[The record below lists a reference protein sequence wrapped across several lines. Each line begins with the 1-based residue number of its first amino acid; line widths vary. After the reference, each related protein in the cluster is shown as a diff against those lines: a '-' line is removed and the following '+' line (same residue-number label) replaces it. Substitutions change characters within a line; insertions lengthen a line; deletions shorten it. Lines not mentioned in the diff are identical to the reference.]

1 MKEVLLIVLKVIGII
16 FYLFVALVIGVGFS
30 PIAGWVMAIAGIVFL
45 VIRHYKKKKIDA
57 TKSIEE
63 TGFQNSSKDK
73 NNTKEG
79 TSSKTTKKVISE
91 KVKDDKSV
99 QPIAL
104 KKDDSASTSSSA
116 QTHTKMA
123 FSDLFKAKQFKLE
136 LENLKQDQKALEEI
150 KAQLEQDNAKL
161 QKEADLKLSIKQ
173 MQPIELDK
181 EITAKT
187 QEVTEKTAELNELK
201 AKKTQELNDLK
212 AQSTKELN
220 ELRAKKTQE
229 LDDIVSSKQKD
240 IEKLNNDIDQK
251 NQKVAEKDKQISDL
265 DKKIKDL
272 NDQLVN
278 VSDEVMYE
286 DYGLYKP
293 RYDFANSS
301 AYKGKLSEV
310 RSNQKEMIRDGEAGT
325 IFNPMLL
332 DNSKAKGRSMQKK
345 NIKQL
350 VRSFNG
356 ECEAAI
362 NKVTKS
368 NIEMIEKRIT
378 RSFEQLNKLNEPNG
392 VRLTANYLDSKLDE
406 AHIALEYALKKEQ
419 EKELLRE
426 QRQREKEERQAQ
438 KEYAQERAKYEKDET
453 HFQQAKDLLQD
464 KINNSKSD
472 VEIESLKRKLADLQ
486 NKISDIQA
494 KKVKLSDRAENPTAG
509 YVYIISNIGSFGQNV
524 YKIGV
529 TRRLDPMDRINELS
543 SASVPFKFDIHALI
557 FTDDAYKLETELHEY
572 FDKKRV
578 NKVNKRKEFFKLNI
592 DEIKEV
598 LSKHKE
604 LTFDFHE
611 IPDAPEYRD
620 TLLIEKQM
628 QSQKK
633 S

>member
-1 MKEVLLIVLKVIGII
+1 MKRVFFVLLKILGAI
-16 FYLFVALVIGVGFS
+16 FYLFVALVIGVGFL
-30 PIAGWVMAIAGIVFL
+30 PIAGWLVALAGLAYII
-45 VIRHYKKKKIDA
+45 IRHYKKKSKKTSEAILNNKVEKSTTGKNVKEKNSSGI
-57 TKSIEE
+57 TKSVINEK
-63 TGFQNSSKDK
+63 GKDYNSIQPVVMKE
-73 NNTKEG
+73 NNNVSSD
-79 TSSKTTKKVISE
+79 TSNLTHVKVS
-91 KVKDDKSV
+91 
-99 QPIAL
+99 L
-104 KKDDSASTSSSA
+104 
-116 QTHTKMA
+116 
-123 FSDLFKAKQFKLE
+123 SDLFKAKKFKLE
-136 LENLKQDQKALEEI
+136 LENLKQTQKALEKEKI
-150 KAQLEQDNAKL
+150 QLKQDNSKL
-161 QKEADLKLSIKQ
+161 QKEADLKLSVKQ
-173 MQPIELDK
+173 MQPLELDK
-181 EITAKT
+181 EITKKT
-187 QEVTEKTAELNELK
+187 KELDKLK
-201 AKKTQELNDLK
+201 AE
-212 AQSTKELN
+212 STKELID
-220 ELRAKKTQE
+220 LRARKTKELNDILNTKQE
-229 LDDIVSSKQKD
+229 D
-240 IEKLNNDIDQK
+240 IEKLNADIDK
-251 NQKVAEKDKQISDL
+251 KIQKVTEQNKQISNL

-272 NDQLVN
+272 NSQLVN
-278 VSDEVMYE
+278 VSDEIMYE

-310 RSNQKEMIRDGEAGT
+310 RSNQKEMIKNGDAGT
-325 IFNPMLL
+325 IFNPMTL
-332 DNSKAKGRSMQKK
+332 DGSEAKGRSMQKK

-378 RSFEQLNKLNEPNG
+378 RSFEQLNKLNESNG

-438 KEYAQERAKYEKDET
+438 REYAQERAKYEKDET
-453 HFQQAKDLLQD
+453 HFQQAKDLLQN

-486 NKISDIQA
+486 DKISDIQA

-543 SASVPFKFDIHALI
+543 SASVPFKFDVHALI

-572 FDKKRV
+572 FDKERV
-578 NKVNKRKEFFKLNI
+578 NKVNKRKEFFRLNI
-592 DEIKEV
+592 DEIKQI

-604 LTFDFHE
+604 LTSDFHE

-620 TLLIEKQM
+620 TLLIEKKM
-628 QSQKK
+628 QESR
-633 S
+633 

>member
-1 MKEVLLIVLKVIGII
+1 MKKAFFVLLKILGTI
-16 FYLFVALVIGVGFS
+16 FYLFVALVIGFGFS
-30 PIAGWVMAIAGIVFL
+30 SIAGWIIALAGLAYI
-45 VIRHYKKKKIDA
+45 IMRHYKKKSEKTNEMILNDKVEKSKNVKEKTPSETA
-57 TKSIEE
+57 KSVINESGKENNSVRLVKAKKDSSVSSNTLNQVHTKVS
-63 TGFQNSSKDK
+63 
-73 NNTKEG
+73 
-79 TSSKTTKKVISE
+79 ISE
-91 KVKDDKSV
+91 
-99 QPIAL
+99 
-104 KKDDSASTSSSA
+104 
-116 QTHTKMA
+116 
-123 FSDLFKAKQFKLE
+123 LFKAKKFKLE
-136 LENLKQDQKALEEI
+136 LESLKQSQKALEEK

-161 QKEADLKLSIKQ
+161 QKQADLKLSVKQ
-173 MQPIELDK
+173 MQPLELDK
-181 EITAKT
+181 EIAKKT
-187 QEVTEKTAELNELK
+187 EEVNKKKAELTKLKAEKIQELNRLKDQTVNELNELK
-201 AKKTQELNDLK
+201 TRKTQEM
-212 AQSTKELN
+212 A
-220 ELRAKKTQE
+220 
-229 LDDIVSSKQKD
+229 DIVNTKQED
-240 IEKLNNDIDQK
+240 IRKLNADIAQK
-251 NQKVAEKDKQISDL
+251 NYKLDEQNKQISNL

-272 NDQLVN
+272 NGQLVN

-310 RSNQKEMIRDGEAGT
+310 RSNQKEMIKNGEAGI
-325 IFNPMLL
+325 IFNSMTLN
-332 DNSKAKGRSMQKK
+332 DSEAQGRSMQKK

-368 NIEMIEKRIT
+368 NIERIKKRIT

-406 AHIALEYALKKEQ
+406 AYIALEYALKKEQ

-438 KEYAQERAKYEKDET
+438 EQYAQERAKYEKDET
-453 HFQQAKDLLQD
+453 HFQQAKDLLQN

-486 NKISDIQA
+486 DKISDIQA

-524 YKIGV
+524 YKVGV
-529 TRRLDPMDRINELS
+529 TRRLDPMDRINELG
-543 SASVPFKFDIHALI
+543 SASVPFKFDVHALI

-572 FDKKRV
+572 FDKERV

-592 DEIKEV
+592 DEIKQV

-620 TLLIEKQM
+620 TLLIEKKM
-628 QSQKK
+628 QESR
-633 S
+633 

>member
-1 MKEVLLIVLKVIGII
+1 MKRVFFVLLKILGAI
-16 FYLFVALVIGVGFS
+16 FYLFVALVIGVGFL
-30 PIAGWVMAIAGIVFL
+30 PIVGWLVALAGLAYII
-45 VIRHYKKKKIDA
+45 IRHYKKKSKKTSEAILNNKVEKSTTGKNVEEKNSSGI
-57 TKSIEE
+57 TKSVINEKGKDYNLIQPVVMKE
-63 TGFQNSSKDK
+63 NNNVSSD
-73 NNTKEG
+73 
-79 TSSKTTKKVISE
+79 TSNLTHVKVS
-91 KVKDDKSV
+91 
-99 QPIAL
+99 L
-104 KKDDSASTSSSA
+104 
-116 QTHTKMA
+116 
-123 FSDLFKAKQFKLE
+123 SDLFKAKKFKLE
-136 LENLKQDQKALEEI
+136 LENLKQTQKALEKEKI
-150 KAQLEQDNAKL
+150 QLKQDNSKL
-161 QKEADLKLSIKQ
+161 QKEADLKLSVKQ
-173 MQPIELDK
+173 MQPLELDK
-181 EITAKT
+181 EITKKT
-187 QEVTEKTAELNELK
+187 KELDKLK
-201 AKKTQELNDLK
+201 AE
-212 AQSTKELN
+212 STKELID
-220 ELRAKKTQE
+220 LRARKTKELNDILNTKQE
-229 LDDIVSSKQKD
+229 D
-240 IEKLNNDIDQK
+240 IEKLNADIDK
-251 NQKVAEKDKQISDL
+251 KIQKVTEQNKQISNL

-272 NDQLVN
+272 NSQLVN
-278 VSDEVMYE
+278 VSDEIMYE

-310 RSNQKEMIRDGEAGT
+310 RSNQKEMIKNGDAGT
-325 IFNPMLL
+325 IFNPMTL
-332 DNSKAKGRSMQKK
+332 DGSEAKGRSMQKK

-438 KEYAQERAKYEKDET
+438 REYAQERAKYEKDET
-453 HFQQAKDLLQD
+453 HFQQAKDLLQN

-486 NKISDIQA
+486 DKISDIQA

-543 SASVPFKFDIHALI
+543 SASVPFKFDVHALI

-572 FDKKRV
+572 FDKERV
-578 NKVNKRKEFFKLNI
+578 NKVNKRKEFFRLNI
-592 DEIKEV
+592 DEIKQI

-620 TLLIEKQM
+620 TLLIEKKM
-628 QSQKK
+628 QESR
-633 S
+633 

>member
-1 MKEVLLIVLKVIGII
+1 MKRVFFVLLKILGAI
-16 FYLFVALVIGVGFS
+16 FYLFVALVIGVGFL
-30 PIAGWVMAIAGIVFL
+30 PIAGWLVALAGLAYI
-45 VIRHYKKKKIDA
+45 IIQHYKKKSKKTSEAILNNKVEKSTTGKNVEEKNSSGI
-57 TKSIEE
+57 TKSVINEKGKDYNLIQPVVMKE
-63 TGFQNSSKDK
+63 NNNVSSD
-73 NNTKEG
+73 
-79 TSSKTTKKVISE
+79 TSNLTHVKVS
-91 KVKDDKSV
+91 
-99 QPIAL
+99 L
-104 KKDDSASTSSSA
+104 
-116 QTHTKMA
+116 
-123 FSDLFKAKQFKLE
+123 SDLFKAKKFKLE
-136 LENLKQDQKALEEI
+136 LENLKQTQKALEKEKI
-150 KAQLEQDNAKL
+150 QLKQDNSKL
-161 QKEADLKLSIKQ
+161 QKEADLKLSVKQ
-173 MQPIELDK
+173 MQPLELDK
-181 EITAKT
+181 EITKKT
-187 QEVTEKTAELNELK
+187 RELDKLK
-201 AKKTQELNDLK
+201 AE
-212 AQSTKELN
+212 STKELID
-220 ELRAKKTQE
+220 LRARKTKELNDILNTKQE
-229 LDDIVSSKQKD
+229 D
-240 IEKLNNDIDQK
+240 IEKLNADIDK
-251 NQKVAEKDKQISDL
+251 KIQKVTEQNKQISNL

-272 NDQLVN
+272 NSQLVN
-278 VSDEVMYE
+278 VSDEIMYE

-310 RSNQKEMIRDGEAGT
+310 RSNQKEMIKNGDAGT
-325 IFNPMLL
+325 IFNPMTL
-332 DNSKAKGRSMQKK
+332 DGSEAKGRSMQKK

-438 KEYAQERAKYEKDET
+438 REYAQERAKYEKDET
-453 HFQQAKDLLQD
+453 HFQQAKDLLQN

-486 NKISDIQA
+486 DKISDIQA

-543 SASVPFKFDIHALI
+543 SASVPFKFDVHALI

-572 FDKKRV
+572 FDKERV
-578 NKVNKRKEFFKLNI
+578 NKVNKRKEFFRLNI
-592 DEIKEV
+592 DEIKQI

-620 TLLIEKQM
+620 TLLIEKKM
-628 QSQKK
+628 QESR
-633 S
+633 

>member
-1 MKEVLLIVLKVIGII
+1 MKRVFFVLLKILGAI
-16 FYLFVALVIGVGFS
+16 FYLFVALVIGVGFL
-30 PIAGWVMAIAGIVFL
+30 PIAGWLVALAGLAYII
-45 VIRHYKKKKIDA
+45 IRHYKKKSKKTSEAILNNKVEKSTTGKNVKEKNSSGI
-57 TKSIEE
+57 TKSVINEKGKDYNLIQPVVMKE
-63 TGFQNSSKDK
+63 NNNVSSD
-73 NNTKEG
+73 
-79 TSSKTTKKVISE
+79 TSNLTHVKVS
-91 KVKDDKSV
+91 
-99 QPIAL
+99 L
-104 KKDDSASTSSSA
+104 
-116 QTHTKMA
+116 
-123 FSDLFKAKQFKLE
+123 SDLFKAKKFKLE
-136 LENLKQDQKALEEI
+136 LENLKQTQKALEKEKI
-150 KAQLEQDNAKL
+150 QLKQDNSKL
-161 QKEADLKLSIKQ
+161 QKEADLKLSVKQ
-173 MQPIELDK
+173 MQPLELDK
-181 EITAKT
+181 EITKKT
-187 QEVTEKTAELNELK
+187 KELDKLK
-201 AKKTQELNDLK
+201 AE
-212 AQSTKELN
+212 STKELID
-220 ELRAKKTQE
+220 LRARKTKELNDILNTKQE
-229 LDDIVSSKQKD
+229 D
-240 IEKLNNDIDQK
+240 IEKLNADIDK
-251 NQKVAEKDKQISDL
+251 KIQKVTEQNKQISNL

-272 NDQLVN
+272 NSQLVN
-278 VSDEVMYE
+278 VSDEIMYE

-310 RSNQKEMIRDGEAGT
+310 RSNQKEMIKNGDAGT
-325 IFNPMLL
+325 IFNPMTL
-332 DNSKAKGRSMQKK
+332 DGSEAKGRSMQKK

-438 KEYAQERAKYEKDET
+438 REYAQERAKYEKDET
-453 HFQQAKDLLQD
+453 HFQQAKDLLQN

-486 NKISDIQA
+486 DKISDIQA

-543 SASVPFKFDIHALI
+543 SASVPFKFDVHALI

-572 FDKKRV
+572 FDKERV
-578 NKVNKRKEFFKLNI
+578 NKVNKRKEFFRLNI
-592 DEIKEV
+592 DEIKQI

-620 TLLIEKQM
+620 TLLIEKKM
-628 QSQKK
+628 QESR
-633 S
+633 

>member
-1 MKEVLLIVLKVIGII
+1 MKRVFFVLLKILGAI
-16 FYLFVALVIGVGFS
+16 FYLFVALVIGVGFL
-30 PIAGWVMAIAGIVFL
+30 PIAGWLVALAGLAYII
-45 VIRHYKKKKIDA
+45 IRHYKKKSKKTSEAILNNKVEKSTTGKNVKEKNSSGI
-57 TKSIEE
+57 TKSVINEK
-63 TGFQNSSKDK
+63 GKDYNSIQPVVMKE
-73 NNTKEG
+73 NNNVSSD
-79 TSSKTTKKVISE
+79 TSNLTHVKVS
-91 KVKDDKSV
+91 
-99 QPIAL
+99 L
-104 KKDDSASTSSSA
+104 
-116 QTHTKMA
+116 
-123 FSDLFKAKQFKLE
+123 SDLFKAKKFKLE
-136 LENLKQDQKALEEI
+136 LENLKQTQKSLEKEKI
-150 KAQLEQDNAKL
+150 QLKQDNSKL
-161 QKEADLKLSIKQ
+161 QKEADLKLSVKQ
-173 MQPIELDK
+173 MQPLELDK
-181 EITAKT
+181 EITKKT
-187 QEVTEKTAELNELK
+187 KELDKLK
-201 AKKTQELNDLK
+201 AE
-212 AQSTKELN
+212 STKELID
-220 ELRAKKTQE
+220 LRARKTKELNDILNTKQE
-229 LDDIVSSKQKD
+229 D
-240 IEKLNNDIDQK
+240 IEKLNADIDK
-251 NQKVAEKDKQISDL
+251 KIQKVTEQNKQISNL

-272 NDQLVN
+272 NSQLVN
-278 VSDEVMYE
+278 VSDEIMYE

-310 RSNQKEMIRDGEAGT
+310 RSNQKEMIKNGDAGT
-325 IFNPMLL
+325 IFNPMTL
-332 DNSKAKGRSMQKK
+332 DGSEAKGRSMQKK

-378 RSFEQLNKLNEPNG
+378 RSFEQLNKLNESNG

-438 KEYAQERAKYEKDET
+438 REYAQERAKYEKDET
-453 HFQQAKDLLQD
+453 HFQQAKDLLQN

-486 NKISDIQA
+486 DKISDIQA

-543 SASVPFKFDIHALI
+543 SASVPFKFDVHALI

-572 FDKKRV
+572 FDKERV
-578 NKVNKRKEFFKLNI
+578 NKVNKRKEFFRLNI
-592 DEIKEV
+592 DEIKQI

-611 IPDAPEYRD
+611 IPER
-620 TLLIEKQM
+620 L
-628 QSQKK
+628 
-633 S
+633 

>member
-1 MKEVLLIVLKVIGII
+1 MKRVFFVLLKILGAI
-16 FYLFVALVIGVGFS
+16 FYLFVALVIGVGFL
-30 PIAGWVMAIAGIVFL
+30 PIAGWLVALAGLAYII
-45 VIRHYKKKKIDA
+45 IRHYKKKSKKTSEAILNNKVEKSTTGKNVKEKNSSGI
-57 TKSIEE
+57 TKSVINEK
-63 TGFQNSSKDK
+63 GKDYNSIQPVVMKE
-73 NNTKEG
+73 NNNVSSD
-79 TSSKTTKKVISE
+79 TSNLTHVKVS
-91 KVKDDKSV
+91 
-99 QPIAL
+99 L
-104 KKDDSASTSSSA
+104 
-116 QTHTKMA
+116 
-123 FSDLFKAKQFKLE
+123 SDLFKAKKFKLE
-136 LENLKQDQKALEEI
+136 LENLKQTQKALEKEKI
-150 KAQLEQDNAKL
+150 QLKQDNSKL
-161 QKEADLKLSIKQ
+161 QKEADLKLSVKQ
-173 MQPIELDK
+173 MQPLELDK
-181 EITAKT
+181 EITKKT
-187 QEVTEKTAELNELK
+187 KELDKLK
-201 AKKTQELNDLK
+201 AE
-212 AQSTKELN
+212 STKELID
-220 ELRAKKTQE
+220 LRARKTKELNDILKTKQE
-229 LDDIVSSKQKD
+229 D
-240 IEKLNNDIDQK
+240 IEKLNADIDK
-251 NQKVAEKDKQISDL
+251 KIQKVTEQNKQISNL

-272 NDQLVN
+272 NSQLVN
-278 VSDEVMYE
+278 VSDEIMYE

-310 RSNQKEMIRDGEAGT
+310 RSNQKEMIKNGDAGT
-325 IFNPMLL
+325 IFNPMTL
-332 DNSKAKGRSMQKK
+332 DGSEAKGRSMQKK

-378 RSFEQLNKLNEPNG
+378 RSFEQLNKLNESNG

-438 KEYAQERAKYEKDET
+438 REYAQERAKYEKDET
-453 HFQQAKDLLQD
+453 HFQQAKDLLQN

-486 NKISDIQA
+486 DKISDIQA

-543 SASVPFKFDIHALI
+543 SASVPFKFDVHALI

-572 FDKKRV
+572 FDKERV
-578 NKVNKRKEFFKLNI
+578 NKVNKRKEFFRLNI
-592 DEIKEV
+592 DEIKQI

-620 TLLIEKQM
+620 TLLIEKKM
-628 QSQKK
+628 QESR
-633 S
+633 

>member
-1 MKEVLLIVLKVIGII
+1 MILNDKVEKSKNVKEKTPSETSKSVINESGKENNSVRLVKAKTDSSVSSNTLNQVHTKV
-16 FYLFVALVIGVGFS
+16 S
-30 PIAGWVMAIAGIVFL
+30 
-45 VIRHYKKKKIDA
+45 
-57 TKSIEE
+57 
-63 TGFQNSSKDK
+63 
-73 NNTKEG
+73 
-79 TSSKTTKKVISE
+79 ISE
-91 KVKDDKSV
+91 
-99 QPIAL
+99 
-104 KKDDSASTSSSA
+104 
-116 QTHTKMA
+116 
-123 FSDLFKAKQFKLE
+123 LFKAKKFKLE
-136 LENLKQDQKALEEI
+136 LESLKQSQKALEEK

-161 QKEADLKLSIKQ
+161 QKQADLKLSVKQ
-173 MQPIELDK
+173 MQPLELDK
-181 EITAKT
+181 EIAKKT
-187 QEVTEKTAELNELK
+187 EEVNKKKAELTKLKAEKIQELNRLKDQTVNELNELK
-201 AKKTQELNDLK
+201 TRKTQEM
-212 AQSTKELN
+212 A
-220 ELRAKKTQE
+220 
-229 LDDIVSSKQKD
+229 DIVNTKQED
-240 IEKLNNDIDQK
+240 IRKLNADIAQK
-251 NQKVAEKDKQISDL
+251 NYKLDEQNKQISNL

-272 NDQLVN
+272 NGQLVN

-310 RSNQKEMIRDGEAGT
+310 RSNQKEMIKNGKAGI
-325 IFNPMLL
+325 IFNSMTLN
-332 DNSKAKGRSMQKK
+332 DSEAKGRSMQKK

-368 NIEMIEKRIT
+368 NIERIEKRIT

-406 AHIALEYALKKEQ
+406 AHIALEYTLKKEQ

-453 HFQQAKDLLQD
+453 HFQQAKDLLQN

-486 NKISDIQA
+486 DKISDIQA

-509 YVYIISNIGSFGQNV
+509 YVYIISNIGSFGQNF

-543 SASVPFKFDIHALI
+543 SASVPFKFDVHALI

-572 FDKKRV
+572 FDKERV
-578 NKVNKRKEFFKLNI
+578 NKLNKRKEFFKLNI
-592 DEIKEV
+592 DEIKQV

-620 TLLIEKQM
+620 TLLIEKKM
-628 QSQKK
+628 QESR
-633 S
+633 

>member
-1 MKEVLLIVLKVIGII
+1 MKRVFFVLLKILGAI
-16 FYLFVALVIGVGFS
+16 FYLFVALVIGVGFL
-30 PIAGWVMAIAGIVFL
+30 PIAGWLVALAGLAYII
-45 VIRHYKKKKIDA
+45 IRHYKKKSKKTSEAILNNKVEKSTTGKNVKEKNSSGI
-57 TKSIEE
+57 TKSVINEK
-63 TGFQNSSKDK
+63 GKDYNSIQPVVMKE
-73 NNTKEG
+73 NNNVSSD
-79 TSSKTTKKVISE
+79 TSNLTHVKVS
-91 KVKDDKSV
+91 
-99 QPIAL
+99 L
-104 KKDDSASTSSSA
+104 
-116 QTHTKMA
+116 
-123 FSDLFKAKQFKLE
+123 SDLFKAKKFKLE
-136 LENLKQDQKALEEI
+136 LENLKQTQKALEKEKI
-150 KAQLEQDNAKL
+150 QLKQDNSKL
-161 QKEADLKLSIKQ
+161 QKEADLKLSVKQ
-173 MQPIELDK
+173 MQPLELDK
-181 EITAKT
+181 EITKKT
-187 QEVTEKTAELNELK
+187 KELDKLK
-201 AKKTQELNDLK
+201 AE
-212 AQSTKELN
+212 STKELID
-220 ELRAKKTQE
+220 LRARKTKELNDILNTKQE
-229 LDDIVSSKQKD
+229 D
-240 IEKLNNDIDQK
+240 IEKLNADIDK
-251 NQKVAEKDKQISDL
+251 KIQKVTEQNKQISNL

-272 NDQLVN
+272 NSQLVN
-278 VSDEVMYE
+278 VSDEIMYE

-310 RSNQKEMIRDGEAGT
+310 RSNQKEMIKNGDAGT
-325 IFNPMLL
+325 IFNPMTL
-332 DNSKAKGRSMQKK
+332 DGSEAKGRSMQKK

-438 KEYAQERAKYEKDET
+438 REYAQERAKYEKDEA
-453 HFQQAKDLLQD
+453 HFQQAKDLLQN

-486 NKISDIQA
+486 DKISDIQA

-543 SASVPFKFDIHALI
+543 SASVPFKFDVHALI

-572 FDKKRV
+572 FDKERV
-578 NKVNKRKEFFKLNI
+578 NKVNKRKEFFRLNI
-592 DEIKEV
+592 DEIKQI

-620 TLLIEKQM
+620 TLLIEKKM
-628 QSQKK
+628 QESR
-633 S
+633 

>member
-1 MKEVLLIVLKVIGII
+1 MKRVFFVLLKILGAI
-16 FYLFVALVIGVGFS
+16 FYLFVALVIGVGFL
-30 PIAGWVMAIAGIVFL
+30 PIAGWLVALAGLAYII
-45 VIRHYKKKKIDA
+45 IRHYKKKSKKTSEAILNNKVEKSTTGKNVKEKNSSGI
-57 TKSIEE
+57 TKSVINEK
-63 TGFQNSSKDK
+63 GKDYNSIQPVVMKE
-73 NNTKEG
+73 NNNNVSSD
-79 TSSKTTKKVISE
+79 TSNLTHVKVS
-91 KVKDDKSV
+91 
-99 QPIAL
+99 L
-104 KKDDSASTSSSA
+104 
-116 QTHTKMA
+116 
-123 FSDLFKAKQFKLE
+123 SDLFKAKKFKLE
-136 LENLKQDQKALEEI
+136 LENLKQTQKALEKEKI
-150 KAQLEQDNAKL
+150 QLKQDNSKL
-161 QKEADLKLSIKQ
+161 QKEADLKLSVKQ
-173 MQPIELDK
+173 MQPLELDK
-181 EITAKT
+181 EITKKT
-187 QEVTEKTAELNELK
+187 KELDKLK
-201 AKKTQELNDLK
+201 AE
-212 AQSTKELN
+212 STKELID
-220 ELRAKKTQE
+220 LRARKTKELNDILNTKQE
-229 LDDIVSSKQKD
+229 D
-240 IEKLNNDIDQK
+240 IEKLNADIDK
-251 NQKVAEKDKQISDL
+251 KIQKVTEQNKQISNL

-272 NDQLVN
+272 NSQLVN
-278 VSDEVMYE
+278 VSDEIMYE

-310 RSNQKEMIRDGEAGT
+310 RSNQKEMIKNGDAGT
-325 IFNPMLL
+325 IFNPMTL
-332 DNSKAKGRSMQKK
+332 DGSEAKGRSMQKK

-378 RSFEQLNKLNEPNG
+378 RSFEQLNKLNESNG

-438 KEYAQERAKYEKDET
+438 REYAQERAKYEKDET
-453 HFQQAKDLLQD
+453 HFQQAKDLLQN

-486 NKISDIQA
+486 DKISDIQA

-543 SASVPFKFDIHALI
+543 SASVPFKFDVHALI

-572 FDKKRV
+572 FDKERV
-578 NKVNKRKEFFKLNI
+578 NKVNKRKEFFRLNI
-592 DEIKEV
+592 DEIKQI

-620 TLLIEKQM
+620 TLLIEKKM
-628 QSQKK
+628 QESR
-633 S
+633 

>member
-1 MKEVLLIVLKVIGII
+1 MKKVLLILLKVIGFI
-16 FYLFVALVIGVGFS
+16 FYLFVALVVGVGFS
-30 PIAGWVMAIAGIVFL
+30 SIAGWIMAIAGIVF
-45 VIRHYKKKKIDA
+45 VIVRHYKKKKDD
-57 TKSIEE
+57 TTESTEE
-63 TGFQNSSKDK
+63 TVAQDNEAEK
-73 NNTKEG
+73 NTKEDV
-79 TSSKTTKKVISE
+79 SSKTTKSAISE
-91 KVKDDKSV
+91 KIKDDKSV
-99 QPIAL
+99 QPVAL
-104 KKDDSASTSSSA
+104 KKDKNISTNAST
-116 QTHTKMA
+116 QTHTKVL

-136 LENLKQDQKALEEI
+136 LENLKQDQKALEEE
-150 KAQLEQDNAKL
+150 KSQLEQDNAKL

-187 QEVTEKTAELNELK
+187 QE
-201 AKKTQELNDLK
+201 
-212 AQSTKELN
+212 
-220 ELRAKKTQE
+220 
-229 LDDIVSSKQKD
+229 LDDIVNSKQKD

-310 RSNQKEMIRDGEAGT
+310 RSNQKEMIRNGEAGT
-325 IFNPMLL
+325 IFNSLTM
-332 DNSKAKGRSMQKK
+332 NGSEAKGRSMQKK

-368 NIEMIEKRIT
+368 NIETIEKRIT

-392 VRLTANYLDSKLDE
+392 VRLTAKYLDSKLDE

-464 KINNSKSD
+464 KINNSKSE

-486 NKISDIQA
+486 DKLSDIQT
-494 KKVKLSDRAENPTAG
+494 KKAKLSDRAENPTAG

-543 SASVPFKFDIHALI
+543 SASVPFKFDVHALI

-572 FDKKRV
+572 FDKRRV
-578 NKVNKRKEFFKLNI
+578 NKVNKRKEFFRLNI

>member
-1 MKEVLLIVLKVIGII
+1 MKRVFFVLLKILGAI
-16 FYLFVALVIGVGFS
+16 FYLFVALVIGVGFL
-30 PIAGWVMAIAGIVFL
+30 PIAGWLVALAGLAYII
-45 VIRHYKKKKIDA
+45 IRHYKKKSKKTSEAILNNKVEKSTTGKNVEEKNSSGI
-57 TKSIEE
+57 TKSVINEKGKDYNLIQPVVMKE
-63 TGFQNSSKDK
+63 NNNVSSD
-73 NNTKEG
+73 
-79 TSSKTTKKVISE
+79 TSNLTHVKVS
-91 KVKDDKSV
+91 
-99 QPIAL
+99 L
-104 KKDDSASTSSSA
+104 
-116 QTHTKMA
+116 
-123 FSDLFKAKQFKLE
+123 SDLFKAKKFKLE
-136 LENLKQDQKALEEI
+136 LENLKQTQKALEKEKI
-150 KAQLEQDNAKL
+150 QLKQDNSKL
-161 QKEADLKLSIKQ
+161 QKEADLKLSVKQ
-173 MQPIELDK
+173 MQPLELDK
-181 EITAKT
+181 EITKKT
-187 QEVTEKTAELNELK
+187 KELDKLK
-201 AKKTQELNDLK
+201 AE
-212 AQSTKELN
+212 STKELID
-220 ELRAKKTQE
+220 LRARKTKELNDILNTKQE
-229 LDDIVSSKQKD
+229 D
-240 IEKLNNDIDQK
+240 IEKLNADIDK
-251 NQKVAEKDKQISDL
+251 KIQKVTEQNKQISNL

-272 NDQLVN
+272 NSQLVN
-278 VSDEVMYE
+278 VSDEIMYE

-310 RSNQKEMIRDGEAGT
+310 RSNQKEMIKNGDAGT
-325 IFNPMLL
+325 IFNPMTL
-332 DNSKAKGRSMQKK
+332 DGSEAKGRSMQKK

-438 KEYAQERAKYEKDET
+438 REYAQERAKYEKDET
-453 HFQQAKDLLQD
+453 HFQQAKDLLQN

-486 NKISDIQA
+486 DKISDIQA

-543 SASVPFKFDIHALI
+543 SASVPFKFDVHALI

-572 FDKKRV
+572 FDKERV
-578 NKVNKRKEFFKLNI
+578 NKVNKRKEFFRLNI
-592 DEIKEV
+592 DEIKQI

-620 TLLIEKQM
+620 TLLIEKKM
-628 QSQKK
+628 QESR
-633 S
+633 

>member
-1 MKEVLLIVLKVIGII
+1 MKILGAI
-16 FYLFVALVIGVGFS
+16 FYLFVALVIGVGFL
-30 PIAGWVMAIAGIVFL
+30 PIAGWLVALAGLAYII
-45 VIRHYKKKKIDA
+45 IRHYKKKSKKTSEAILNNKVEKSTTGKNVEEKNSSGI
-57 TKSIEE
+57 TKSVINEKGKDYNLIQPVVMKE
-63 TGFQNSSKDK
+63 NNNVSSD
-73 NNTKEG
+73 
-79 TSSKTTKKVISE
+79 TSNLTHVKVS
-91 KVKDDKSV
+91 
-99 QPIAL
+99 L
-104 KKDDSASTSSSA
+104 
-116 QTHTKMA
+116 
-123 FSDLFKAKQFKLE
+123 SDLFKAKKFKLE
-136 LENLKQDQKALEEI
+136 LENLKQTQKALEKEKI
-150 KAQLEQDNAKL
+150 QLKQDNSKL
-161 QKEADLKLSIKQ
+161 QKEADLKLSVKQ
-173 MQPIELDK
+173 MQPLELDK
-181 EITAKT
+181 EITKKT
-187 QEVTEKTAELNELK
+187 KELDKLK
-201 AKKTQELNDLK
+201 AE
-212 AQSTKELN
+212 STKELID
-220 ELRAKKTQE
+220 LRARKTKELNDILNTKQE
-229 LDDIVSSKQKD
+229 D
-240 IEKLNNDIDQK
+240 IEKLNADIDK
-251 NQKVAEKDKQISDL
+251 KIQKVTEQNKQISNL

-272 NDQLVN
+272 NSQLVN
-278 VSDEVMYE
+278 VSDEIMYE

-310 RSNQKEMIRDGEAGT
+310 RSNQKEMIKNGDAGT
-325 IFNPMLL
+325 IFNPMTL
-332 DNSKAKGRSMQKK
+332 DGSEAKGRSMQKK

-453 HFQQAKDLLQD
+453 HFQQAKDLLQE

-486 NKISDIQA
+486 DKLSNIQA
-494 KKVKLSDRAENPTAG
+494 KKAKLSDRAENPTAG

-543 SASVPFKFDIHALI
+543 SASVPFKFDVHALI

-578 NKVNKRKEFFKLNI
+578 NKVNKRKEFFRLNI
-592 DEIKEV
+592 DEIKQV

-628 QSQKK
+628 QNQE
-633 S
+633 

>member
-1 MKEVLLIVLKVIGII
+1 MKVIGFI
-16 FYLFVALVIGVGFS
+16 FYLFVALVVGVGFS
-30 PIAGWVMAIAGIVFL
+30 SIAGWIMAIAGIVF
-45 VIRHYKKKKIDA
+45 VIVRHYKKKKDD
-57 TKSIEE
+57 TTESTEE
-63 TGFQNSSKDK
+63 TVAQDNEAEK
-73 NNTKEG
+73 NTKEDV
-79 TSSKTTKKVISE
+79 SSKTTKSAISE
-91 KVKDDKSV
+91 KIKDDKSV
-99 QPIAL
+99 QPVAL
-104 KKDDSASTSSSA
+104 KKDKNISTNAST
-116 QTHTKMA
+116 QTHTKVL

-136 LENLKQDQKALEEI
+136 LENLKQDQKALEEE
-150 KAQLEQDNAKL
+150 KSQLEQDNAKL

-187 QEVTEKTAELNELK
+187 QE
-201 AKKTQELNDLK
+201 
-212 AQSTKELN
+212 
-220 ELRAKKTQE
+220 
-229 LDDIVSSKQKD
+229 LDDIVNSKQKD

-310 RSNQKEMIRDGEAGT
+310 RSNQKEMIRNGEAGT
-325 IFNPMLL
+325 IFNSLTM
-332 DNSKAKGRSMQKK
+332 NGSAAKGRSMQKK

-392 VRLTANYLDSKLDE
+392 VRLTAKYLDSKLDE

-453 HFQQAKDLLQD
+453 HFQQAKDLLQE

-486 NKISDIQA
+486 DKLSDIQT
-494 KKVKLSDRAENPTAG
+494 KKAKLSDRAENPTAG

-543 SASVPFKFDIHALI
+543 SASVPFKFDVHALI

-578 NKVNKRKEFFKLNI
+578 NKVNKRKEFFRLNI

-633 S
+633 A

>member
-1 MKEVLLIVLKVIGII
+1 MKRVFFVLLKILGAI
-16 FYLFVALVIGVGFS
+16 FYLFVALVIGVGFL
-30 PIAGWVMAIAGIVFL
+30 PIAGWLVALAGLAYII
-45 VIRHYKKKKIDA
+45 IRHYKKKSKKTSEAILNNKVEKSTTGKNVKEKNSSGI
-57 TKSIEE
+57 TKSVINEK
-63 TGFQNSSKDK
+63 GKDYNSIQPVVMKE
-73 NNTKEG
+73 NNNVSSD
-79 TSSKTTKKVISE
+79 TSNLTHVKVS
-91 KVKDDKSV
+91 
-99 QPIAL
+99 L
-104 KKDDSASTSSSA
+104 
-116 QTHTKMA
+116 
-123 FSDLFKAKQFKLE
+123 SDLFKAKKFKLE
-136 LENLKQDQKALEEI
+136 LENLKQTQKALEKEKI
-150 KAQLEQDNAKL
+150 QLKQDNSKL
-161 QKEADLKLSIKQ
+161 QKEADLKLSVKQ
-173 MQPIELDK
+173 MQPLELDK
-181 EITAKT
+181 EITKKT
-187 QEVTEKTAELNELK
+187 KELDKLK
-201 AKKTQELNDLK
+201 AE
-212 AQSTKELN
+212 STKELID
-220 ELRAKKTQE
+220 LRARKTKELNDILNTKQE
-229 LDDIVSSKQKD
+229 D
-240 IEKLNNDIDQK
+240 IEKLNADIDK
-251 NQKVAEKDKQISDL
+251 KIQKVTEQNKQISNL

-272 NDQLVN
+272 NSQLVN
-278 VSDEVMYE
+278 VSDEIMYE

-310 RSNQKEMIRDGEAGT
+310 RSNQKEMIKNGDAGT
-325 IFNPMLL
+325 IFNPMTL
-332 DNSKAKGRSMQKK
+332 DGSEAKGRSMQKK

-378 RSFEQLNKLNEPNG
+378 RSFEQLNKLNESNG

-438 KEYAQERAKYEKDET
+438 REYAQERAKYEKDEA
-453 HFQQAKDLLQD
+453 HFQQAKDLLQN

-486 NKISDIQA
+486 DKISDIQA

-543 SASVPFKFDIHALI
+543 SASVPFKFDVHALI

-572 FDKKRV
+572 FDKERV
-578 NKVNKRKEFFKLNI
+578 NKVNKRKEFFRLNI
-592 DEIKEV
+592 DEIKQI

-620 TLLIEKQM
+620 TLLIEKKM
-628 QSQKK
+628 QESR
-633 S
+633 

>member
-1 MKEVLLIVLKVIGII
+1 MKKVLLILLEIVGIV
-16 FYLFVALVIGVGFS
+16 FYLFVAMIIGFGFS
-30 PIAGWVMAIAGIVFL
+30 PIAGWVMALAGIAFWIV
-45 VIRHYKKKKIDA
+45 RHCKKKNKKIDA
-57 TKSIEE
+57 TESIEE
-63 TGFQNSSKDK
+63 IGSQNSSKDK
-73 NNTKEG
+73 NNTKEE

-91 KVKDDKSV
+91 KVKDDKPV

-104 KKDDSASTSSSA
+104 KKDDSASTSSST
-116 QTHTKMA
+116 QTHTKIA

-136 LENLKQDQKALEEI
+136 LENLKQDQKALEEE
-150 KAQLEQDNAKL
+150 KSQLEQDNAKL

-187 QEVTEKTAELNELK
+187 QE
-201 AKKTQELNDLK
+201 
-212 AQSTKELN
+212 
-220 ELRAKKTQE
+220 
-229 LDDIVSSKQKD
+229 LDDIVNSKQKD

-251 NQKVAEKDKQISDL
+251 NQKVAEKDKQISYL

-310 RSNQKEMIRDGEAGT
+310 RSNQKEMIRNGEAGT
-325 IFNPMLL
+325 IFNSLTM
-332 DNSKAKGRSMQKK
+332 NGSEVKGRSMQKK

-392 VRLTANYLDSKLDE
+392 VRLTAKYLDSKLDE

-464 KINNSKSD
+464 KINNSKSE

-486 NKISDIQA
+486 DKLSDIQT
-494 KKVKLSDRAENPTAG
+494 KKAKLSDRAENPTAG

-543 SASVPFKFDIHALI
+543 SASVPFKFDVHALI

-578 NKVNKRKEFFKLNI
+578 NKVNKRKEFFRLNI

-633 S
+633 A

>member
-1 MKEVLLIVLKVIGII
+1 MKRVFFVLLKILGAI
-16 FYLFVALVIGVGFS
+16 FYLFVALVIGVGFL
-30 PIAGWVMAIAGIVFL
+30 PIAGWLVALAGLAYII
-45 VIRHYKKKKIDA
+45 IRHYKKKSKKTSEAILNNKVEKSTTGKNVKEKNSSGI
-57 TKSIEE
+57 TKSVINEK
-63 TGFQNSSKDK
+63 GKDYNSIQPVVMKE
-73 NNTKEG
+73 NNNVSSD
-79 TSSKTTKKVISE
+79 TSNLTHVKVS
-91 KVKDDKSV
+91 
-99 QPIAL
+99 L
-104 KKDDSASTSSSA
+104 
-116 QTHTKMA
+116 
-123 FSDLFKAKQFKLE
+123 SDLFKAKKFKLE
-136 LENLKQDQKALEEI
+136 LENLKQTQKALEKEKI
-150 KAQLEQDNAKL
+150 QLKQDNSKL
-161 QKEADLKLSIKQ
+161 QKEADLKLSVKQ
-173 MQPIELDK
+173 MQPLELDK
-181 EITAKT
+181 EITKKT
-187 QEVTEKTAELNELK
+187 KELDKLK
-201 AKKTQELNDLK
+201 AE
-212 AQSTKELN
+212 STKELID
-220 ELRAKKTQE
+220 LRARKTKELNDILNTKQE
-229 LDDIVSSKQKD
+229 D
-240 IEKLNNDIDQK
+240 IEKLNADIDK
-251 NQKVAEKDKQISDL
+251 KIQKVTEQNKQISNL

-272 NDQLVN
+272 NSQLVN
-278 VSDEVMYE
+278 VSDEIMYE

-310 RSNQKEMIRDGEAGT
+310 RSNQKEMIKNGDAGT
-325 IFNPMLL
+325 IFNPMTL
-332 DNSKAKGRSMQKK
+332 DGSEAKGRSMQKK

-378 RSFEQLNKLNEPNG
+378 RSFEQLNKLNESNG

-438 KEYAQERAKYEKDET
+438 REYAQERAKYEKDET
-453 HFQQAKDLLQD
+453 HFQQAKDLLQN

-486 NKISDIQA
+486 DKISDIQA

-509 YVYIISNIGSFGQNV
+509 YVYIISNIGSFGQTV

-543 SASVPFKFDIHALI
+543 SASVPFKFDVHALI

-572 FDKKRV
+572 FDKERV
-578 NKVNKRKEFFKLNI
+578 NKVNKRKEFFRLNI
-592 DEIKEV
+592 DEIKQI

-620 TLLIEKQM
+620 TLLIEKKM
-628 QSQKK
+628 QESR
-633 S
+633 

>member
-1 MKEVLLIVLKVIGII
+1 MKRVFFVLLKILGAI
-16 FYLFVALVIGVGFS
+16 FYLFVALVIGVGFL
-30 PIAGWVMAIAGIVFL
+30 PIAGWLVALAGLAYII
-45 VIRHYKKKKIDA
+45 IRHYKKKSKKTSEAILNNKVEKSTTGKNVKEKNSSGI
-57 TKSIEE
+57 TKSVINEK
-63 TGFQNSSKDK
+63 GKDYNSIQPVVMKE
-73 NNTKEG
+73 NNNVSSD
-79 TSSKTTKKVISE
+79 TSNLTHVKVS
-91 KVKDDKSV
+91 
-99 QPIAL
+99 L
-104 KKDDSASTSSSA
+104 
-116 QTHTKMA
+116 
-123 FSDLFKAKQFKLE
+123 SDLFKAKKFKLE
-136 LENLKQDQKALEEI
+136 LENLKQTQKALEKEKI
-150 KAQLEQDNAKL
+150 QLKQDNSKL
-161 QKEADLKLSIKQ
+161 QKEADLKLSVKQ
-173 MQPIELDK
+173 MQPLELDK
-181 EITAKT
+181 EITKKT
-187 QEVTEKTAELNELK
+187 KELDKLK
-201 AKKTQELNDLK
+201 AE
-212 AQSTKELN
+212 STKELID
-220 ELRAKKTQE
+220 LRARKTKELNDILNTKQE
-229 LDDIVSSKQKD
+229 D
-240 IEKLNNDIDQK
+240 IEKLNADIDK
-251 NQKVAEKDKQISDL
+251 KIQKVTEQNKQISNL

-272 NDQLVN
+272 NSQLVN
-278 VSDEVMYE
+278 VSDEIMYE

-310 RSNQKEMIRDGEAGT
+310 RSNQKEMIKNGDAGT
-325 IFNPMLL
+325 IFNPMTL
-332 DNSKAKGRSMQKK
+332 DGSEAKGRSMQKK

-378 RSFEQLNKLNEPNG
+378 RSFEQLNKLNESNG

-453 HFQQAKDLLQD
+453 HFQQAKDLLQN

-486 NKISDIQA
+486 DKISDIQA

-543 SASVPFKFDIHALI
+543 SASVPFKFDVHALI

-572 FDKKRV
+572 FDKERV
-578 NKVNKRKEFFKLNI
+578 NKVNKRKEFFRLNI
-592 DEIKEV
+592 DEIKQI

-620 TLLIEKQM
+620 TLLIEKKM
-628 QSQKK
+628 QESR
-633 S
+633 

>member
-63 TGFQNSSKDK
+63 TGFQNSSKDE

-187 QEVTEKTAELNELK
+187 QE
-201 AKKTQELNDLK
+201 
-212 AQSTKELN
+212 
-220 ELRAKKTQE
+220 

-310 RSNQKEMIRDGEAGT
+310 RSNQKEMIRNGEAGT
-325 IFNPMLL
+325 IFNSLTM
-332 DNSKAKGRSMQKK
+332 NGSEAKGRSMQKK

-368 NIEMIEKRIT
+368 NIETIEKRIT

-392 VRLTANYLDSKLDE
+392 VRLTAKYLDSKLDE

-464 KINNSKSD
+464 KINNSKSE

-486 NKISDIQA
+486 DKLSDIQA
-494 KKVKLSDRAENPTAG
+494 KKAKLSDRAENPTAG

-543 SASVPFKFDIHALI
+543 SASVPFKFDVHALI

-592 DEIKEV
+592 DEIKQV

-628 QSQKK
+628 QNQE
-633 S
+633 

>member
-1 MKEVLLIVLKVIGII
+1 MKRVFFVLLKILGAI
-16 FYLFVALVIGVGFS
+16 FYLFVALVIGVGFL
-30 PIAGWVMAIAGIVFL
+30 PIAGWLVALAGLAYII
-45 VIRHYKKKKIDA
+45 IRHYKKKSKKTSEAILNNKVEKSTTGKNVKEKNSSGI
-57 TKSIEE
+57 TKSVINEK
-63 TGFQNSSKDK
+63 GKDYNSIQPVVMKE
-73 NNTKEG
+73 NNNVSSD
-79 TSSKTTKKVISE
+79 TSNLTHVKVS
-91 KVKDDKSV
+91 
-99 QPIAL
+99 L
-104 KKDDSASTSSSA
+104 
-116 QTHTKMA
+116 
-123 FSDLFKAKQFKLE
+123 SDLFKAKKFKLE
-136 LENLKQDQKALEEI
+136 LENLKQTQKALEKEKI
-150 KAQLEQDNAKL
+150 QLKQDNSKL
-161 QKEADLKLSIKQ
+161 QKEADLKLSVKQ
-173 MQPIELDK
+173 MQPLELDK
-181 EITAKT
+181 EITKKT
-187 QEVTEKTAELNELK
+187 KELDKLK
-201 AKKTQELNDLK
+201 AE
-212 AQSTKELN
+212 STKELID
-220 ELRAKKTQE
+220 LRARKTKELNDILNTKQE
-229 LDDIVSSKQKD
+229 D
-240 IEKLNNDIDQK
+240 IEKLNADIDK
-251 NQKVAEKDKQISDL
+251 KIQKVTEQNKQISNL

-272 NDQLVN
+272 NSQLVN
-278 VSDEVMYE
+278 VSDEIMYE

-310 RSNQKEMIRDGEAGT
+310 RSNQKEMIKNGDAGT
-325 IFNPMLL
+325 IFNPMTL
-332 DNSKAKGRSMQKK
+332 DGSEAKGRSMQKK

-356 ECEAAI
+356 ECKAAI

-378 RSFEQLNKLNEPNG
+378 RSFEQLNKLNESNG

-438 KEYAQERAKYEKDET
+438 REYAQERAKYEKDET
-453 HFQQAKDLLQD
+453 HFQQAKDLLQN

-486 NKISDIQA
+486 DKISDIQA

-543 SASVPFKFDIHALI
+543 SASVPFKFDVHALI

-572 FDKKRV
+572 FDKERV
-578 NKVNKRKEFFKLNI
+578 YKVNKRKEFFRLNI
-592 DEIKEV
+592 DEIKQI

-620 TLLIEKQM
+620 TLLIEKKM
-628 QSQKK
+628 QESR
-633 S
+633 

>member
-30 PIAGWVMAIAGIVFL
+30 PIAGWVMAIVGIVFL

-63 TGFQNSSKDK
+63 TGFQNSSKDE

-136 LENLKQDQKALEEI
+136 LENLKQDQKALEEK

-181 EITAKT
+181 EITA
-187 QEVTEKTAELNELK
+187 
-201 AKKTQELNDLK
+201 
-212 AQSTKELN
+212 
-220 ELRAKKTQE
+220 KTQE

-464 KINNSKSD
+464 KINNSKSE

-486 NKISDIQA
+486 DKLSDIQT
-494 KKVKLSDRAENPTAG
+494 KKAKLSDRAENPTAG

-543 SASVPFKFDIHALI
+543 SASVPFKFDVHALI

-572 FDKKRV
+572 FDKRRV
-578 NKVNKRKEFFKLNI
+578 NKVNKRKEFFRLNI

>member
-1 MKEVLLIVLKVIGII
+1 M
-16 FYLFVALVIGVGFS
+16 
-30 PIAGWVMAIAGIVFL
+30 
-45 VIRHYKKKKIDA
+45 
-57 TKSIEE
+57 
-63 TGFQNSSKDK
+63 
-73 NNTKEG
+73 
-79 TSSKTTKKVISE
+79 
-91 KVKDDKSV
+91 
-99 QPIAL
+99 
-104 KKDDSASTSSSA
+104 
-116 QTHTKMA
+116 
-123 FSDLFKAKQFKLE
+123 
-136 LENLKQDQKALEEI
+136 
-150 KAQLEQDNAKL
+150 
-161 QKEADLKLSIKQ
+161 
-173 MQPIELDK
+173 
-181 EITAKT
+181 
-187 QEVTEKTAELNELK
+187 
-201 AKKTQELNDLK
+201 
-212 AQSTKELN
+212 
-220 ELRAKKTQE
+220 
-229 LDDIVSSKQKD
+229 
-240 IEKLNNDIDQK
+240 
-251 NQKVAEKDKQISDL
+251 
-265 DKKIKDL
+265 
-272 NDQLVN
+272 N

-310 RSNQKEMIRDGEAGT
+310 RSNQKEMIKNGEAGI
-325 IFNPMLL
+325 IFNSMTLN
-332 DNSKAKGRSMQKK
+332 DSEAKGRSMQKK

-368 NIEMIEKRIT
+368 NIERIKKRIT

-419 EKELLRE
+419 EKEMLRE

-453 HFQQAKDLLQD
+453 HFQQAKDLLQN

-486 NKISDIQA
+486 DKISDIQA

-543 SASVPFKFDIHALI
+543 SASVPFKFDVHALI

-572 FDKKRV
+572 FDKERV
-578 NKVNKRKEFFKLNI
+578 NRVNKRKEFFKLNI
-592 DEIKEV
+592 DEIKQV

-620 TLLIEKQM
+620 TLLIEKKM
-628 QSQKK
+628 QESR
-633 S
+633 

>member
-1 MKEVLLIVLKVIGII
+1 MLLKILGAI
-16 FYLFVALVIGVGFS
+16 FYLFVALVIGVGFL
-30 PIAGWVMAIAGIVFL
+30 PIAGWLVALAGLAYII
-45 VIRHYKKKKIDA
+45 IRHYKKKSKKTSEAILNNKVEKSTTGKNVKEKNSSGI
-57 TKSIEE
+57 TKSVINEK
-63 TGFQNSSKDK
+63 GKDYNSIQPVVMKE
-73 NNTKEG
+73 NNNVSSD
-79 TSSKTTKKVISE
+79 TSNLTHVKVS
-91 KVKDDKSV
+91 
-99 QPIAL
+99 L
-104 KKDDSASTSSSA
+104 
-116 QTHTKMA
+116 
-123 FSDLFKAKQFKLE
+123 SDLFKAKKFKLE
-136 LENLKQDQKALEEI
+136 LENLKQTQKALEKEKI
-150 KAQLEQDNAKL
+150 QLKQDNSKL
-161 QKEADLKLSIKQ
+161 QKEADLKLSVKQ
-173 MQPIELDK
+173 MQPLELDK
-181 EITAKT
+181 EITKKT
-187 QEVTEKTAELNELK
+187 KELDKLK
-201 AKKTQELNDLK
+201 AE
-212 AQSTKELN
+212 STKELID
-220 ELRAKKTQE
+220 LRARKTKELNDILNTKQE
-229 LDDIVSSKQKD
+229 D
-240 IEKLNNDIDQK
+240 IEKLNADIDK
-251 NQKVAEKDKQISDL
+251 KIQKVTEQNKQISNL

-272 NDQLVN
+272 NSQLVN
-278 VSDEVMYE
+278 VSDEIMYE

-310 RSNQKEMIRDGEAGT
+310 RSNQKEMIKNGDAGT
-325 IFNPMLL
+325 IFNPMTL
-332 DNSKAKGRSMQKK
+332 DGSEAKGRSMQKK

-378 RSFEQLNKLNEPNG
+378 RSFEQLNKLNESNG

-438 KEYAQERAKYEKDET
+438 REYAQERAKYEKDET
-453 HFQQAKDLLQD
+453 HFQQAKDLLQN

-486 NKISDIQA
+486 DKISDIQA

-543 SASVPFKFDIHALI
+543 SASVPFKFDVHALI

-572 FDKKRV
+572 FDKERV
-578 NKVNKRKEFFKLNI
+578 NKVNKRKEFFRLNI
-592 DEIKEV
+592 DEIKQI

-620 TLLIEKQM
+620 TLLIEKKLQE
-628 QSQKK
+628 SR
-633 S
+633 

>member
-1 MKEVLLIVLKVIGII
+1 MKRVFFVLLKILGAI
-16 FYLFVALVIGVGFS
+16 FYLFVALVIGVGFL
-30 PIAGWVMAIAGIVFL
+30 PIAGWLVALAGLAYII
-45 VIRHYKKKKIDA
+45 IRHYKKKSKKTSEAILNNKVEKSTTGKNVKEKNSSGI
-57 TKSIEE
+57 TKSVINEK
-63 TGFQNSSKDK
+63 GKDYNSIQPVVMKE
-73 NNTKEG
+73 NNNVSSD
-79 TSSKTTKKVISE
+79 TSNLTHVKVS
-91 KVKDDKSV
+91 
-99 QPIAL
+99 L
-104 KKDDSASTSSSA
+104 
-116 QTHTKMA
+116 
-123 FSDLFKAKQFKLE
+123 SDLFKAKKFKLE
-136 LENLKQDQKALEEI
+136 LENLKQTQKALEKEKI
-150 KAQLEQDNAKL
+150 QLKQDNSKL
-161 QKEADLKLSIKQ
+161 QKEADLKLSVKQ
-173 MQPIELDK
+173 MQPLELDK
-181 EITAKT
+181 EITKKT
-187 QEVTEKTAELNELK
+187 KELDKLK
-201 AKKTQELNDLK
+201 AE
-212 AQSTKELN
+212 STKELID
-220 ELRAKKTQE
+220 LRARKTKELNDILNTKQE
-229 LDDIVSSKQKD
+229 D
-240 IEKLNNDIDQK
+240 IEKLNADIDK
-251 NQKVAEKDKQISDL
+251 KIQKVTEQNKQISNL

-272 NDQLVN
+272 NSQLVN
-278 VSDEVMYE
+278 VSDEIMYE

-310 RSNQKEMIRDGEAGT
+310 RSNQKEMIKNGDAGT
-325 IFNPMLL
+325 IFNPMTL
-332 DNSKAKGRSMQKK
+332 DGSEAKGRSMQKK

-378 RSFEQLNKLNEPNG
+378 RSFEQLNKLNESNG

-438 KEYAQERAKYEKDET
+438 REYAQERAKYEKDET
-453 HFQQAKDLLQD
+453 HFQQAKDLLQN

-486 NKISDIQA
+486 DKISDIQA

-543 SASVPFKFDIHALI
+543 SASVPFKFDVHALI

-572 FDKKRV
+572 FDKERV
-578 NKVNKRKEFFKLNI
+578 NKVNKRKEFFRLNI
-592 DEIKEV
+592 DEIKQI

-620 TLLIEKQM
+620 TLLIEKKM
-628 QSQKK
+628 QESR
-633 S
+633 

>member
-1 MKEVLLIVLKVIGII
+1 MKRVFFVLLKILGAI
-16 FYLFVALVIGVGFS
+16 FYLFVALVIGVGFL
-30 PIAGWVMAIAGIVFL
+30 PIAGWLVALAGLAYII
-45 VIRHYKKKKIDA
+45 IRHYKKKSKKTSEAILTNKVEKSTTGKNVEEKNSSGI
-57 TKSIEE
+57 TKSVINEKGKDYNLIQPVVMKE
-63 TGFQNSSKDK
+63 NNNVSSD
-73 NNTKEG
+73 
-79 TSSKTTKKVISE
+79 TSNLTHVKVS
-91 KVKDDKSV
+91 
-99 QPIAL
+99 L
-104 KKDDSASTSSSA
+104 
-116 QTHTKMA
+116 
-123 FSDLFKAKQFKLE
+123 SDLFKAKKFKLE
-136 LENLKQDQKALEEI
+136 LENLKQTQKALEKEKI
-150 KAQLEQDNAKL
+150 QLKQDNSKL
-161 QKEADLKLSIKQ
+161 QKEADLKLSVKQ
-173 MQPIELDK
+173 MQPLELDK
-181 EITAKT
+181 EITKKT
-187 QEVTEKTAELNELK
+187 KELDKLK
-201 AKKTQELNDLK
+201 AE
-212 AQSTKELN
+212 STKELID
-220 ELRAKKTQE
+220 LRARKTKELNDILNTKQE
-229 LDDIVSSKQKD
+229 D
-240 IEKLNNDIDQK
+240 IEKLNADIDK
-251 NQKVAEKDKQISDL
+251 KIQKVTEQNKQISNL

-272 NDQLVN
+272 NSQLVN
-278 VSDEVMYE
+278 VSDEIMYE

-310 RSNQKEMIRDGEAGT
+310 RSNQKEMIKNGDAGT
-325 IFNPMLL
+325 IFNPMTL
-332 DNSKAKGRSMQKK
+332 DGSEAKGRSMQKK

-438 KEYAQERAKYEKDET
+438 REYAQERAKYEKDET
-453 HFQQAKDLLQD
+453 HFQQAKDLLQN

-486 NKISDIQA
+486 DKISDIQA

-543 SASVPFKFDIHALI
+543 SASVPFKFDVHALI

-572 FDKKRV
+572 FDKERV
-578 NKVNKRKEFFKLNI
+578 NKVNKRKEFFRLNI
-592 DEIKEV
+592 DEIKQI

-620 TLLIEKQM
+620 TLLIEKKM
-628 QSQKK
+628 QESR
-633 S
+633 

>member
-1 MKEVLLIVLKVIGII
+1 MLLKILGAI
-16 FYLFVALVIGVGFS
+16 FYLFVALVIGVGFL
-30 PIAGWVMAIAGIVFL
+30 PIAGWLVALAGLAYII
-45 VIRHYKKKKIDA
+45 IRHYKKKSKKTSEAILNNKVEKSTTGKNVKEKNSSGI
-57 TKSIEE
+57 TKSVINEK
-63 TGFQNSSKDK
+63 GKDYNSIQPVVMKE
-73 NNTKEG
+73 NNNVSSD
-79 TSSKTTKKVISE
+79 TSNLTHVKVS
-91 KVKDDKSV
+91 
-99 QPIAL
+99 L
-104 KKDDSASTSSSA
+104 
-116 QTHTKMA
+116 
-123 FSDLFKAKQFKLE
+123 SDLFKAKKFKLE
-136 LENLKQDQKALEEI
+136 LENLKQTQKALEKEKI
-150 KAQLEQDNAKL
+150 QLKQDNSKL
-161 QKEADLKLSIKQ
+161 QKEADLKLSVKQ
-173 MQPIELDK
+173 MQPLELDK
-181 EITAKT
+181 EITKKT
-187 QEVTEKTAELNELK
+187 KELDKLK
-201 AKKTQELNDLK
+201 AE
-212 AQSTKELN
+212 STKELID
-220 ELRAKKTQE
+220 LRARKTKELNDILNTKQE
-229 LDDIVSSKQKD
+229 D
-240 IEKLNNDIDQK
+240 IEKLNADIDK
-251 NQKVAEKDKQISDL
+251 KIQKVTEQNKQISNL

-272 NDQLVN
+272 NSQLVN
-278 VSDEVMYE
+278 VSDEIMYE

-310 RSNQKEMIRDGEAGT
+310 RSNQKEMIKNGDAGT
-325 IFNPMLL
+325 IFNPMTL
-332 DNSKAKGRSMQKK
+332 DGSEAKGRSMQKK

-368 NIEMIEKRIT
+368 NIEMIEKRVT
-378 RSFEQLNKLNEPNG
+378 RSFEQLNKLNESNG

-438 KEYAQERAKYEKDET
+438 REYAQERAKYEKDET
-453 HFQQAKDLLQD
+453 HFQQAKDLLQN

-486 NKISDIQA
+486 DKISDIQA

-543 SASVPFKFDIHALI
+543 SASVPFKFDVHALI

-572 FDKKRV
+572 FDKERV
-578 NKVNKRKEFFKLNI
+578 NKVNKRKEFFRLNI
-592 DEIKEV
+592 DEIKQI

-620 TLLIEKQM
+620 TLLIEKKLQE
-628 QSQKK
+628 SR
-633 S
+633 

>member
-1 MKEVLLIVLKVIGII
+1 MKRVFFVLLKILGAI
-16 FYLFVALVIGVGFS
+16 FYLFVALVIGVGFL
-30 PIAGWVMAIAGIVFL
+30 PIAGWLVALAGLAYII
-45 VIRHYKKKKIDA
+45 IRHYKKKSKKTSEAILNNKVEKSTTGKNVEEKNSSGI
-57 TKSIEE
+57 TKSVINEK
-63 TGFQNSSKDK
+63 GKDYNSIQPVVMKE
-73 NNTKEG
+73 NNNVSSD
-79 TSSKTTKKVISE
+79 TSNLTHVKVS
-91 KVKDDKSV
+91 
-99 QPIAL
+99 L
-104 KKDDSASTSSSA
+104 
-116 QTHTKMA
+116 
-123 FSDLFKAKQFKLE
+123 SDLFKAKKFKLE
-136 LENLKQDQKALEEI
+136 LENLKQTQKALEKEKI
-150 KAQLEQDNAKL
+150 QLKQDNSKL
-161 QKEADLKLSIKQ
+161 QKEADLKLSVKQ
-173 MQPIELDK
+173 MQPLELDK
-181 EITAKT
+181 EITKKT
-187 QEVTEKTAELNELK
+187 KELDKLK
-201 AKKTQELNDLK
+201 AE
-212 AQSTKELN
+212 STKELID
-220 ELRAKKTQE
+220 LRARKTKELNDILNTKQE
-229 LDDIVSSKQKD
+229 D
-240 IEKLNNDIDQK
+240 IEKLNADIDK
-251 NQKVAEKDKQISDL
+251 KIQKVTEQNKQISNL

-272 NDQLVN
+272 NSQLVN
-278 VSDEVMYE
+278 VSDEIMYE

-310 RSNQKEMIRDGEAGT
+310 RSNQKEMIKNGDAGT
-325 IFNPMLL
+325 IFNPMTL
-332 DNSKAKGRSMQKK
+332 DGSEAKGRSMQKK

-378 RSFEQLNKLNEPNG
+378 RSFEQLNKLNESNG

-438 KEYAQERAKYEKDET
+438 REYAQERAKYEKDET
-453 HFQQAKDLLQD
+453 HFQQAKDLLQN

-486 NKISDIQA
+486 DKISDIQA

-543 SASVPFKFDIHALI
+543 SASVPFKFDVHALI

-572 FDKKRV
+572 FDKERV
-578 NKVNKRKEFFKLNI
+578 NKVNKRKEFFRLNI
-592 DEIKEV
+592 DEIKQI

-620 TLLIEKQM
+620 TLLIEKKM
-628 QSQKK
+628 QESR
-633 S
+633 

>member
-1 MKEVLLIVLKVIGII
+1 MIV
-16 FYLFVALVIGVGFS
+16 
-30 PIAGWVMAIAGIVFL
+30 
-45 VIRHYKKKKIDA
+45 RHYKKKKDD
-57 TKSIEE
+57 TTESTEE
-63 TGFQNSSKDK
+63 TVSQDNEAEK
-73 NNTKEG
+73 NTKEDV
-79 TSSKTTKKVISE
+79 SSKTTKSAISE
-91 KVKDDKSV
+91 KIKDDKSV
-99 QPIAL
+99 QPVAL
-104 KKDDSASTSSSA
+104 KKDKNISTNAST
-116 QTHTKMA
+116 QTHTKVL

-136 LENLKQDQKALEEI
+136 LENLKQDQKALEEE
-150 KAQLEQDNAKL
+150 KSQLEQDNAKL

-187 QEVTEKTAELNELK
+187 QE
-201 AKKTQELNDLK
+201 
-212 AQSTKELN
+212 
-220 ELRAKKTQE
+220 
-229 LDDIVSSKQKD
+229 LDDIVNSKQKD

-310 RSNQKEMIRDGEAGT
+310 RSNQKEMIRNGEAGT
-325 IFNPMLL
+325 IFNSLTM
-332 DNSKAKGRSMQKK
+332 NGSEAKGRSMQKK

-368 NIEMIEKRIT
+368 NIETIEKRIT

-392 VRLTANYLDSKLDE
+392 VRLTAKYLDSKLDE

-464 KINNSKSD
+464 KINNSKSE

-486 NKISDIQA
+486 DKLSDIQT
-494 KKVKLSDRAENPTAG
+494 KKAKLSDRAENPTAG

-543 SASVPFKFDIHALI
+543 SASVPFKFDVHALI

-572 FDKKRV
+572 FDKRRV
-578 NKVNKRKEFFKLNI
+578 NKVNKRKEFFRLNI

>member
-1 MKEVLLIVLKVIGII
+1 MKRVFFVLLKILGAI
-16 FYLFVALVIGVGFS
+16 FYLFVALVIGVGFL
-30 PIAGWVMAIAGIVFL
+30 PIAGWLVALAGLAYII
-45 VIRHYKKKKIDA
+45 IRHYKKKSKKTSEAILNNKVEKSTTGKNVEEKNSSGI
-57 TKSIEE
+57 TKSVINEKGKDYNLIQPVVMKE
-63 TGFQNSSKDK
+63 NNNVSSD
-73 NNTKEG
+73 
-79 TSSKTTKKVISE
+79 TSNLTHVKVS
-91 KVKDDKSV
+91 
-99 QPIAL
+99 L
-104 KKDDSASTSSSA
+104 
-116 QTHTKMA
+116 
-123 FSDLFKAKQFKLE
+123 SDLFKAKKFKLE
-136 LENLKQDQKALEEI
+136 LENLKQTQKALEKEKI
-150 KAQLEQDNAKL
+150 QLKQDNSKL
-161 QKEADLKLSIKQ
+161 QKEADLKLSVKQ
-173 MQPIELDK
+173 MQPLELDK
-181 EITAKT
+181 EITKKT
-187 QEVTEKTAELNELK
+187 KELDKLK
-201 AKKTQELNDLK
+201 AE
-212 AQSTKELN
+212 STKELID
-220 ELRAKKTQE
+220 LRARKTKELNDILNTKQE
-229 LDDIVSSKQKD
+229 D
-240 IEKLNNDIDQK
+240 IEKLNADIDK
-251 NQKVAEKDKQISDL
+251 KIQKVTEQNKQISNL

-272 NDQLVN
+272 NSQLVN
-278 VSDEVMYE
+278 VSDEIMYE

-310 RSNQKEMIRDGEAGT
+310 RSNQKEMIKNGDAGT
-325 IFNPMLL
+325 IFNPMTL
-332 DNSKAKGRSMQKK
+332 DGSEAKGRSMQKK

-378 RSFEQLNKLNEPNG
+378 RSFEQLNKLNESNG

-438 KEYAQERAKYEKDET
+438 REYAQERAKYEKDET
-453 HFQQAKDLLQD
+453 HFQQAKDLLQN

-486 NKISDIQA
+486 DKISDIQA

-543 SASVPFKFDIHALI
+543 SASVPFKFDVHALI

-572 FDKKRV
+572 FDKERV
-578 NKVNKRKEFFKLNI
+578 NKVNKRKEFFRLNI
-592 DEIKEV
+592 DEIKQI

-620 TLLIEKQM
+620 TLLIEKKM
-628 QSQKK
+628 HESR
-633 S
+633 

>member
-1 MKEVLLIVLKVIGII
+1 MQE
-16 FYLFVALVIGVGFS
+16 S
-30 PIAGWVMAIAGIVFL
+30 
-45 VIRHYKKKKIDA
+45 
-57 TKSIEE
+57 
-63 TGFQNSSKDK
+63 
-73 NNTKEG
+73 
-79 TSSKTTKKVISE
+79 
-91 KVKDDKSV
+91 
-99 QPIAL
+99 
-104 KKDDSASTSSSA
+104 
-116 QTHTKMA
+116 
-123 FSDLFKAKQFKLE
+123 
-136 LENLKQDQKALEEI
+136 LKQSQKALEEK

-161 QKEADLKLSIKQ
+161 QKQADLKLSVKQ
-173 MQPIELDK
+173 MQPLELDK
-181 EITAKT
+181 EIAKKT
-187 QEVTEKTAELNELK
+187 EEVNKKKAELTKLKAEKIQELNRLKDQTVNELNELK
-201 AKKTQELNDLK
+201 TRKTQEM
-212 AQSTKELN
+212 A
-220 ELRAKKTQE
+220 
-229 LDDIVSSKQKD
+229 DIVNTKQED
-240 IEKLNNDIDQK
+240 IRKLNADIAQK
-251 NQKVAEKDKQISDL
+251 NYKLDEQNKQISNL

-272 NDQLVN
+272 NGQLVN

-310 RSNQKEMIRDGEAGT
+310 RSNQKEMIKNGEAGI
-325 IFNPMLL
+325 IFNSMTLN
-332 DNSKAKGRSMQKK
+332 DSEAQGRSMQKK

-368 NIEMIEKRIT
+368 NIERIKKRIT

-406 AHIALEYALKKEQ
+406 AYIALEYALKKEQ

-438 KEYAQERAKYEKDET
+438 EQYAQERAKYEKDET
-453 HFQQAKDLLQD
+453 HFQQAKDLLQN

-486 NKISDIQA
+486 DKISDIQA

-524 YKIGV
+524 YKVGV
-529 TRRLDPMDRINELS
+529 TRRLDPMDRINELG
-543 SASVPFKFDIHALI
+543 SASVPFKFDVHALI

-572 FDKKRV
+572 FDKERV

-592 DEIKEV
+592 DEIKQV

-620 TLLIEKQM
+620 TLLIEKKM
-628 QSQKK
+628 QESR
-633 S
+633 

>member
-1 MKEVLLIVLKVIGII
+1 MKRVFFVLLKILGAI
-16 FYLFVALVIGVGFS
+16 FYLFVALVIGVGFL
-30 PIAGWVMAIAGIVFL
+30 PIAGWLVALAGLAYII
-45 VIRHYKKKKIDA
+45 IRHYKKKSKKTSEAILNNKVEKSTTGKNVEEKNSSGI
-57 TKSIEE
+57 TKSVINEKGKDYNLIQPVVMKE
-63 TGFQNSSKDK
+63 NNNVSSD
-73 NNTKEG
+73 
-79 TSSKTTKKVISE
+79 TSNLTHVKVS
-91 KVKDDKSV
+91 
-99 QPIAL
+99 L
-104 KKDDSASTSSSA
+104 
-116 QTHTKMA
+116 
-123 FSDLFKAKQFKLE
+123 SDLFKAKKFKLE
-136 LENLKQDQKALEEI
+136 LENLKQTQKALEKEKI
-150 KAQLEQDNAKL
+150 QLKQDNSKL
-161 QKEADLKLSIKQ
+161 QKEADLKLSVKQ
-173 MQPIELDK
+173 MQPLELDK
-181 EITAKT
+181 EITKKT
-187 QEVTEKTAELNELK
+187 KELDKLK
-201 AKKTQELNDLK
+201 AE
-212 AQSTKELN
+212 STKELID
-220 ELRAKKTQE
+220 LRARKTKELNDILNTKQE
-229 LDDIVSSKQKD
+229 DV
-240 IEKLNNDIDQK
+240 EKLNADIDK
-251 NQKVAEKDKQISDL
+251 KIQKVTEQNKQISNL

-272 NDQLVN
+272 NSQLVN
-278 VSDEVMYE
+278 VSDEIMYE

-310 RSNQKEMIRDGEAGT
+310 RSNQKEMIKNGDAGT
-325 IFNPMLL
+325 IFNPMTL
-332 DNSKAKGRSMQKK
+332 DGSEAKGRSMQKK

-438 KEYAQERAKYEKDET
+438 REYAQERAKYEKDET
-453 HFQQAKDLLQD
+453 HFQQAKDLLQN

-486 NKISDIQA
+486 DKISDIQA

-543 SASVPFKFDIHALI
+543 SASVPFKFDVHALI

-572 FDKKRV
+572 FDKERV
-578 NKVNKRKEFFKLNI
+578 NKVNKRKEFFRLNI
-592 DEIKEV
+592 DEIKQI

-620 TLLIEKQM
+620 TLLIEKKM
-628 QSQKK
+628 QESR
-633 S
+633 

>member
-1 MKEVLLIVLKVIGII
+1 MKRVFFVLLKILGAI
-16 FYLFVALVIGVGFS
+16 FYLFVALVIGVGFL
-30 PIAGWVMAIAGIVFL
+30 PIAGWLVALAGLAYII
-45 VIRHYKKKKIDA
+45 IRHYKKKSKKTSEAILNNKVEKSTTGKNVKEKNSSGI
-57 TKSIEE
+57 TKSVINEK
-63 TGFQNSSKDK
+63 GKDYNSIQPVVMKE
-73 NNTKEG
+73 NNNVSSD
-79 TSSKTTKKVISE
+79 TSNLTHVKVS
-91 KVKDDKSV
+91 
-99 QPIAL
+99 L
-104 KKDDSASTSSSA
+104 
-116 QTHTKMA
+116 
-123 FSDLFKAKQFKLE
+123 SDLFKAKKFKLE
-136 LENLKQDQKALEEI
+136 LENLKQTQKALEKEKI
-150 KAQLEQDNAKL
+150 QLKQDNSKL
-161 QKEADLKLSIKQ
+161 QKEADLKLSVKQ
-173 MQPIELDK
+173 MQPLELDK
-181 EITAKT
+181 EITKKT
-187 QEVTEKTAELNELK
+187 KELDKLK
-201 AKKTQELNDLK
+201 AE
-212 AQSTKELN
+212 STKELID
-220 ELRAKKTQE
+220 LRARKTKELNDILNTKQE
-229 LDDIVSSKQKD
+229 D
-240 IEKLNNDIDQK
+240 IEKLNADIDK
-251 NQKVAEKDKQISDL
+251 KIQKVTEQNKQISNL

-272 NDQLVN
+272 NSQLVN
-278 VSDEVMYE
+278 VSDEIMYE

-310 RSNQKEMIRDGEAGT
+310 RSNQKEMIKNGDAGT
-325 IFNPMLL
+325 IFNPMTL
-332 DNSKAKGRSMQKK
+332 DGSEAKGRSMQKK

-378 RSFEQLNKLNEPNG
+378 RSFEQLNKLNESNG

-438 KEYAQERAKYEKDET
+438 REYAQERAKYEKDET
-453 HFQQAKDLLQD
+453 HFQQAKDLLQN

-486 NKISDIQA
+486 DKISDIQA

-543 SASVPFKFDIHALI
+543 SASVPFKFDVHALI

-572 FDKKRV
+572 FDKERV
-578 NKVNKRKEFFKLNI
+578 NKVNKRKEFFRLNI
-592 DEIKEV
+592 DEIKQI

-611 IPDAPEYRD
+611 IPER
-620 TLLIEKQM
+620 L
-628 QSQKK
+628 
-633 S
+633 

>member
-63 TGFQNSSKDK
+63 TGFQNSSKDE

-79 TSSKTTKKVISE
+79 TSSKITKKVISE

-136 LENLKQDQKALEEI
+136 LENLKQDQKALEEK

-181 EITAKT
+181 EITA
-187 QEVTEKTAELNELK
+187 
-201 AKKTQELNDLK
+201 
-212 AQSTKELN
+212 
-220 ELRAKKTQE
+220 KTQE

-453 HFQQAKDLLQD
+453 HFQQAKDLLQE

-486 NKISDIQA
+486 DKLSNIQA
-494 KKVKLSDRAENPTAG
+494 KKAKLSDRAENPTAG

-543 SASVPFKFDIHALI
+543 SASVPFKFDVHALI

-578 NKVNKRKEFFKLNI
+578 NKVNKRKEFFRLNI
-592 DEIKEV
+592 DEIKEI

-633 S
+633 A

>member
-1 MKEVLLIVLKVIGII
+1 MKENNNVSSDTSNLTHVKVS
-16 FYLFVALVIGVGFS
+16 L
-30 PIAGWVMAIAGIVFL
+30 
-45 VIRHYKKKKIDA
+45 
-57 TKSIEE
+57 
-63 TGFQNSSKDK
+63 
-73 NNTKEG
+73 
-79 TSSKTTKKVISE
+79 
-91 KVKDDKSV
+91 
-99 QPIAL
+99 
-104 KKDDSASTSSSA
+104 
-116 QTHTKMA
+116 
-123 FSDLFKAKQFKLE
+123 SDLFKAKKFKLE
-136 LENLKQDQKALEEI
+136 LENLKQTQKALEKEKI
-150 KAQLEQDNAKL
+150 QLKQDNSKL
-161 QKEADLKLSIKQ
+161 QKEADLKLSVKQ
-173 MQPIELDK
+173 MQPLELDK
-181 EITAKT
+181 EITKKT
-187 QEVTEKTAELNELK
+187 KELDKLK
-201 AKKTQELNDLK
+201 AE
-212 AQSTKELN
+212 STKELID
-220 ELRAKKTQE
+220 LRARKTKELNDILNTKQE
-229 LDDIVSSKQKD
+229 D
-240 IEKLNNDIDQK
+240 IEKLNADIDK
-251 NQKVAEKDKQISDL
+251 KIQKVTEQNKQISNL

-272 NDQLVN
+272 NSQLVN
-278 VSDEVMYE
+278 VSDEIMYE

-310 RSNQKEMIRDGEAGT
+310 RSNQKEMIKNGDAGT
-325 IFNPMLL
+325 IFNPMTL
-332 DNSKAKGRSMQKK
+332 DGSEAKGRSMQKK

-438 KEYAQERAKYEKDET
+438 REYAQERAKYEKDET
-453 HFQQAKDLLQD
+453 HFQQAKDLLQN

-486 NKISDIQA
+486 DKISDIQA

-543 SASVPFKFDIHALI
+543 SASVPFKFDVHALI

-572 FDKKRV
+572 FDKERV
-578 NKVNKRKEFFKLNI
+578 NKVNKRKEFFRLNI
-592 DEIKEV
+592 DEIKQI

-620 TLLIEKQM
+620 TLLIEKKM
-628 QSQKK
+628 QESR
-633 S
+633 

>member
-1 MKEVLLIVLKVIGII
+1 MKRVFFVLLKILGAI
-16 FYLFVALVIGVGFS
+16 FYLFVALVIGVGFL
-30 PIAGWVMAIAGIVFL
+30 PIAGWLVALAGLAYII
-45 VIRHYKKKKIDA
+45 IRHYKKKSKKTSEAILNNKVEKSTTGKNVKEKNSSGI
-57 TKSIEE
+57 TKSVINEK
-63 TGFQNSSKDK
+63 GKDYNSIQPVVMKE
-73 NNTKEG
+73 NNNVSSD
-79 TSSKTTKKVISE
+79 TSNLTHVKVS
-91 KVKDDKSV
+91 
-99 QPIAL
+99 L
-104 KKDDSASTSSSA
+104 
-116 QTHTKMA
+116 
-123 FSDLFKAKQFKLE
+123 SDLFKAKKFKLE
-136 LENLKQDQKALEEI
+136 LENLKQTQKALEKEKI
-150 KAQLEQDNAKL
+150 QLKQDNSKL
-161 QKEADLKLSIKQ
+161 QKEADLKLSVKQ
-173 MQPIELDK
+173 MQPLELDK
-181 EITAKT
+181 EITKKT
-187 QEVTEKTAELNELK
+187 KELDKLK
-201 AKKTQELNDLK
+201 AE
-212 AQSTKELN
+212 STKELID
-220 ELRAKKTQE
+220 LRARKTKELNDILNTKQE
-229 LDDIVSSKQKD
+229 D
-240 IEKLNNDIDQK
+240 IEKLNADIDK
-251 NQKVAEKDKQISDL
+251 KIQKVTEQNKQISNL

-272 NDQLVN
+272 NSQLVN
-278 VSDEVMYE
+278 VSDEIMYE

-310 RSNQKEMIRDGEAGT
+310 RSNQKEMIKNGDAGT
-325 IFNPMLL
+325 IFNPMTL
-332 DNSKAKGRSMQKK
+332 DGSEAKGRSMQKK

-378 RSFEQLNKLNEPNG
+378 RSFEQLNKLNESNG

-438 KEYAQERAKYEKDET
+438 REYAQERAKYEKDET
-453 HFQQAKDLLQD
+453 HFQQAKDLLQN

-486 NKISDIQA
+486 DKISDIQA

-543 SASVPFKFDIHALI
+543 SASVPFKFDVHALI

-572 FDKKRV
+572 FDKERV
-578 NKVNKRKEFFKLNI
+578 NKVNKRKEFFRLNI
-592 DEIKEV
+592 DEIKQI

-620 TLLIEKQM
+620 TLLIEK
-628 QSQKK
+628 KIENCNFK
-633 S
+633 LNTFEN